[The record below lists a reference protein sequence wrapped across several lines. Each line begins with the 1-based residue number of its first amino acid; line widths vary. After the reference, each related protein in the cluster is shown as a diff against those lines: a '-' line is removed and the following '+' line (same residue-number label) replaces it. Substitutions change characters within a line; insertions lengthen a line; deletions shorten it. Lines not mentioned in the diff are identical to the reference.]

1 LDRLELIPG
10 KSALWWAENAVR
22 LLLSAMFL
30 TLCMALLQATREVT
44 PPGFT
49 AILVPVVGILMT
61 IVWPVALITNG
72 LAFRRKFREY
82 RAGYTTLIGDGRE
95 YLQVEPTSGWVIRA
109 AGDALLSRS
118 QWKAACERVLSERSQ
133 LPE

>member
-1 LDRLELIPG
+1 
-10 KSALWWAENAVR
+10 
-22 LLLSAMFL
+22 
-30 TLCMALLQATREVT
+30 MALLQGTRDVT
-44 PPGFT
+44 PQGF
-49 AILVPVVGILMT
+49 AGILVPVVGILMAV
-61 IVWPVALITNG
+61 VWSVALTANG

-95 YLQVEPTSGWVIRA
+95 YVQVEPTSGWVIRA
-109 AGDALLSRS
+109 AGDSLLSRS